1 MGTTKEIRKM
11 QARDVMTPG
20 VISVQPDTSVRDVAK
35 MLVEHHISGVPVV
48 DKNGKLVGIVSE
60 GDLMRRPESETEHHR
75 SWWLKLLVS
84 HDQKVIEYIKTHGKH
99 AADVMSR
106 PVITVAEDATLEKV
120 ADTLQKHRV
129 KRAPVMRGEKMIGIV
144 ARADL
149 LHGLIARQAGH
160 APSTDDNKIKAA
172 LEREFKNAEVD
183 ARFLNMIVSG
193 GVVHVWGVVM
203 SAQDCEAV
211 RVAAESTA
219 GGKEVRLNV
228 DVMPRAFSAE

>member
-1 MGTTKEIRKM
+1 M

-20 VISVQPDTSVRDVAK
+20 VISVQPDTSVRDLAK
-35 MLVEHHISGVPVV
+35 LLIEHHISGVPVI
-48 DKNGKLVGIVSE
+48 DKSGKLVGIVSE

-84 HDQKVIEYIKTHGKH
+84 HDQKVAEYIKTHGQH
-99 AADVMSR
+99 AADVMTKR
-106 PVITVAEDATLEKV
+106 VITVQEDATLEKV
-120 ADTLQKHRV
+120 ADTLQKHRI
-129 KRAPVMRGEKMIGIV
+129 KRAPVMRGEKMTGIV

-172 LEREFKNAEVD
+172 LERELNSAEVD

-193 GVVHVWGVVM
+193 GVVHVWGVVR
-203 SAQDCEAV
+203 SAEDREAV
-211 RVAAESTA
+211 RVAAEAA
-219 GGKEVRLNV
+219 GGVKEVLLNV
-228 DVMPRAFSAE
+228 DVIPRSTSAE

>member
-1 MGTTKEIRKM
+1 M
-11 QARDVMTPG
+11 QARDVMTAN
-20 VISVQPDTSVRDVAK
+20 VITADPDASVRDIAK
-35 MLVEHHISGVPVV
+35 LLVEHKVSGVPVV
-48 DKNGKLVGIVSE
+48 DKSGKLVGIVSE

-84 HDQKVIEYIKTHGKH
+84 HDQKVAEYIKTHGQH

-172 LEREFKNAEVD
+172 LERELKSAEVD

-193 GVVHVWGVVM
+193 GVVHVWGVVT
-203 SAQDCEAV
+203 SAEDREAV

-219 GGKEVRLNV
+219 GVKQVQLNV

>member
-1 MGTTKEIRKM
+1 M
-11 QARDVMTPG
+11 QARDVMTAG
-20 VISVQPDTSVRDVAK
+20 VISVQPDTSVRDIAK
-35 MLVEHHISGVPVV
+35 MLVEHNISGVPVV
-48 DKNGKLVGIVSE
+48 DKSGKLVGIVSE
-60 GDLMRRPESETEHHR
+60 GDLMRRPESGTEHHR

-84 HDQKVIEYIKTHGKH
+84 HDQKVAEYIKTHGQH

-106 PVITVAEDATLEKV
+106 PVITVTEDATLEKV

-172 LEREFKNAEVD
+172 LQRELDSAEVD
-183 ARFLNMIVSG
+183 ARFLNIIVTG

-203 SAQDCEAV
+203 SAEDREAV
-211 RVAAESTA
+211 RVAAENVA
-219 GGKEVRLNV
+219 GVKTVNLNV
-228 DVMPRAFSAE
+228 HTAPRSTSAE